1 MLSPLYEAIWHGLI
15 YVAEEMGVVLQQ
27 TAVSP
32 NIRDRLDF
40 SCAVLDPTGR
50 LVAQAEHI
58 PVHLGTMAVAGPL
71 IVDKVL
77 REYNVEPGDVFITNN
92 PYLAGT
98 HLNDITLLQP
108 VFYSN
113 KIVAWLI
120 NKAHHVDV
128 GGSVPGSIGGMAT
141 SLIEEGTIIP
151 LIRLARGG
159 DIDKTVI
166 EILAANSRTPLQ
178 LKMDLHAQLA
188 ALKRGEE
195 LVKQLIERYS
205 VQNLLEAMKS
215 SIEYVREYT
224 RRSLE
229 EHRGVASAEDV
240 LEGMKKDYVIRVS
253 VDIRDGCARIDYEGT
268 SSQAREPLNSV
279 FHVTVA
285 ATTFALKMVFDPQMP
300 VNQGFYEAV
309 EIVAPQ
315 GTLVNPV
322 PPAPVSAYTET
333 SQRIVDV
340 VLRALAEIVP
350 ERVPAASGGTM
361 TNVSFG
367 GREWAFYETIGC
379 GFGARPSA
387 DGVDGVHVNMT
398 NTLNTPI
405 EILEQ
410 LYPIRILRY
419 ELRPGSGG
427 LGKYRG
433 GLGIVREYLALDR
446 VRVSIA
452 GNRVRSRPW
461 GLNGGLPGKPA
472 RYMVIRG
479 SGVVEQLQPIASVEL
494 APGERLVVETP
505 GGGGYGDPCE
515 RPESSI
521 REDVVDGKIGFEEV
535 EKILHEC
542 KQAKHGFRI
551 KHIF

>member
-1 MLSPLYEAIWHGLI
+1 MLSPLHEAIWHGLI
-15 YVAEEMGVVLQQ
+15 YAAEEMGVILQQ
-27 TAVSP
+27 TAISP

-40 SCAVLDPTGR
+40 SCAILDPTGR

-71 IVDKVL
+71 IVDRVL
-77 REYNVEPGDVFITNN
+77 REYSVEPGDIYITND

-98 HLNDITLLQP
+98 HLNDITVLKP

-113 KIVAWLI
+113 RVVAWLI

-128 GGSVPGSIGGMAT
+128 GGSVPGSIGGRVS

-151 LIRLARGG
+151 LVRLARRG

-195 LVKQLIERYS
+195 LVKQLIERYG
-205 VQNLLEAMKS
+205 VRNLLDAMKS

-229 EHRGVASAEDV
+229 EYKGRASAEDV
-240 LEGMKKDYVIRVS
+240 LEGMEKDYVIKVGIDIGGGSARV
-253 VDIRDGCARIDYEGT
+253 DYEGT
-268 SSQAREPLNSV
+268 SLQAQEPLNSV

-300 VNQGFYEAV
+300 VNQGFYEV
-309 EIVAPQ
+309 VDIVAPK
-315 GTLVNPV
+315 GTLVNPI

-340 VLRALAEIVP
+340 VLRALAQIVP

-367 GREWAFYETIGC
+367 GRGWAFYETIGC

-405 EILEQ
+405 EVLEQ
-410 LYPIRILRY
+410 LYPIRVLRY
-419 ELRPGSGG
+419 ELRSGSGG

-433 GLGIVREYLALDR
+433 GLGIVREYLALDH
-446 VRVSIA
+446 VKVSIA

-472 RYMVIRG
+472 RYIVVR
-479 SGVVEQLQPIASVEL
+479 SNGVVEELPPIASVEL
-494 APGERLVVETP
+494 APGERLIVETP

-515 RPESSI
+515 RPEHLI
-521 REDVVDGKIGFEEV
+521 REDVDEGKVQLEEIV
-535 EKILHEC
+535 KILRKC
-542 KQAKHGFRI
+542 GKWKQT
-551 KHIF
+551 

>member
-1 MLSPLYEAIWHGLI
+1 MLSPLHEAIWHGLI
-15 YVAEEMGVVLQQ
+15 YAAEEMGVILQQ
-27 TAVSP
+27 TAISP

-40 SCAVLDPTGR
+40 SCAILDPTGR

-77 REYNVEPGDVFITNN
+77 REYSVEPGDIYITND

-98 HLNDITLLQP
+98 HLNDITVLKP

-113 KIVAWLI
+113 KVVAWLI

-128 GGSVPGSIGGMAT
+128 GGSVPGSIGGRVS

-151 LIRLARGG
+151 LVRLARRG

-195 LVKQLIERYS
+195 LVKQLIERYG
-205 VQNLLEAMKS
+205 VRNLLDAMKS

-229 EHRGVASAEDV
+229 EYKGRALAEDV
-240 LEGMKKDYVIRVS
+240 LEGMEKDYVIKVGIDIEGGSARV
-253 VDIRDGCARIDYEGT
+253 DYEGT
-268 SSQAREPLNSV
+268 SLQAQEPLNSV

-300 VNQGFYEAV
+300 VNQGFYEV
-309 EIVAPQ
+309 VDIVAPR
-315 GTLVNPV
+315 GTLVNPM

-340 VLRALAEIVP
+340 VLRALAQIVP

-367 GREWAFYETIGC
+367 GRGWAFYETIGC

-405 EILEQ
+405 EVLEQ
-410 LYPIRILRY
+410 LYPIRVLRY
-419 ELRPGSGG
+419 ELRSGSGG

-433 GLGIVREYLALDR
+433 GLGIVREYLALDH
-446 VRVSIA
+446 VKVSIA

-472 RYMVIRG
+472 RYI
-479 SGVVEQLQPIASVEL
+479 VVRSNGAVEELPPIASVEL
-494 APGERLVVETP
+494 APGERLIVETP

-515 RPESSI
+515 RPEHLI
-521 REDVVDGKIGFEEV
+521 REDVDEGKVQLEEIV
-535 EKILHEC
+535 KIFRRC
-542 KQAKHGFRI
+542 SKWKQI
-551 KHIF
+551 

>member
-1 MLSPLYEAIWHGLI
+1 MLPPLHEAIWHGLI
-15 YVAEEMGVVLQQ
+15 YAAEEMGVVLQQ

-77 REYNVEPGDVFITNN
+77 REYSVEPGDVYITNN

-98 HLNDITLLQP
+98 HLNDITVLQP
-108 VFYSN
+108 VFYDN

-128 GGSVPGSIGGMAT
+128 GGSVPGSIGGRVT
-141 SLIEEGTIIP
+141 SLIEEGIIIP
-151 LIRLARGG
+151 LIRLARQG

-195 LVKQLIERYS
+195 LVKQLIERYG

-215 SIEYVREYT
+215 SIDYVREYT
-224 RRSLE
+224 RRSLGE
-229 EHRGVASAEDV
+229 YQGRASAEDV
-240 LEGMKKDYVIRVS
+240 LEGVEQDYVIRVD
-253 VDIRDGCARIDYEGT
+253 VDIGDNGVCIDYEGT
-268 SSQAREPLNSV
+268 SPQAREPLNSV

-300 VNQGFYEAV
+300 VNQGFYEVV

-315 GTLVNPV
+315 GTLVNPM
-322 PPAPVSAYTET
+322 PPAPVSAYTEA
-333 SQRIVDV
+333 SQRIVDA
-340 VLRALAEIVP
+340 VLRTLAQIVP

-367 GREWAFYETIGC
+367 GRGWAFYETIGC
-379 GFGARPSA
+379 GFGARSSA

-419 ELRPGSGG
+419 ELRPESGG

-433 GLGIVREYLALDR
+433 GLGIVREYLALDH
-446 VRVSIA
+446 VKVSIA

-461 GLNGGLPGKPA
+461 GLNEGLPGKPA
-472 RYMVIRG
+472 RYTVIRNNG
-479 SGVVEQLQPIASVEL
+479 ATEQLPPIAHVEL

-515 RPESSI
+515 RAELLI
-521 REDVVDGKIGFEEV
+521 KEDVADGKIDLEEV
-535 EKILHEC
+535 KKILQKC
-542 KQAKHGFRI
+542 SKRR
-551 KHIF
+551 